1 MLAHSTGQVNTW
13 TVERRHQDGIE
24 VALPA
29 QSVEPYELL
38 HYFRGIVG
46 RATAF
51 YMTLTIFWQRSK
63 SPWLVWLVWLVA
75 FCLFGG
81 GWVGG
86 GVFLLKVFNFFRISK
101 FYQLPKRRVPT
112 KEPVFFLRKN
122 INKQKSL
129 NSPSEVRLFSIFQKL
144 TTLTASSC
152 PSQSPSSKNEEPKE
166 GQVTP
171 EVQRAQDIPQHL
183 HVTEEEIGRCVTLG
197 ARRSTWLLG
206 GLENILLTVPLS
218 DTFSTA

>member
-1 MLAHSTGQVNTW
+1 MLAHSTGLVNTW

-24 VALPA
+24 VAPLAPN
-29 QSVEPYELL
+29 VEPYELL
-38 HYFRGIVG
+38 PYFRGIVG
-46 RATAF
+46 RAMAGKHEF
-51 YMTLTIFWQRSK
+51 DNFLASK

-75 FCLFGG
+75 FCLFWG
-81 GWVGG
+81 VGG
-86 GVFLLKVFNFFRISK
+86 ILKVFNFFRISK

-112 KEPVFFLRKN
+112 KEPGFLRKN
-122 INKQKSL
+122 INKQKNL
-129 NSPSEVRLFSIFQKL
+129 NSPSEVRLFSVFQKL
-144 TTLTASSC
+144 ATLTASSC

-183 HVTEEEIGRCVTLG
+183 HVTEEEIGRRVTLG

-218 DTFSTA
+218 DAFSTA